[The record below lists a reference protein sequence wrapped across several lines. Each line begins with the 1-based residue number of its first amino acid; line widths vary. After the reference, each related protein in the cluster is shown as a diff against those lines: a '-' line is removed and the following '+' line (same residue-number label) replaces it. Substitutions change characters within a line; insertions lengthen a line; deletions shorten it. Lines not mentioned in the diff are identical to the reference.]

1 MLPVAFASST
11 WTAMLR
17 RIARTA
23 VTTLA
28 LIAGLQGMAATPAD
42 AGATTRPAG
51 ITVADVRP
59 TATVEVGHGAAPA
72 VVTAPGSADEI
83 PHWAVS
89 HPATGPAVAGP
100 TGDAD
105 AAPVLAVEVAVTDP
119 GRAAIARRG
128 PPRA

>member
-23 VTTLA
+23 ATTLA
-28 LIAGLQGMAATPAD
+28 LIAGLQGVAATPAD
-42 AGATTRPAG
+42 AGAPTARPAAV
-51 ITVADVRP
+51 TVTDARAASTVDAAHG
-59 TATVEVGHGAAPA
+59 ATVVAEAAP
-72 VVTAPGSADEI
+72 
-83 PHWAVS
+83 WAVT
-89 HPATGPAVAGP
+89 HPATGPSVAGP
-100 TGDAD
+100 TDVAV
-105 AAPVLAVEVAVTDP
+105 AAPVTAADVPAAADP